1 MGLLDMIGHRLRDRS
16 IFLIGSAVAV
26 LISACS
32 GTSGN
37 DATSTGPASPTAT
50 TSPTSQPDR
59 AGPVDIGS
67 GRAIYLECQGTGSP
81 TVVLVSGFGDNAE
94 VWNTSP
100 ADRVLDR
107 ICVDIARAVGGTD
120 RLPRRR
126 GIRPGLCLRPSRNE

>member
-50 TSPTSQPDR
+50 ASPTAQPDR
-59 AGPVDIGS
+59 AGPVDIGA
-67 GRAIYLECQGTGSP
+67 GREIYLECRGTGSP

-100 ADRVLDR
+100 ADGSSTASAVTSPVRSGTRDRV
-107 ICVDIARAVGGTD
+107 
-120 RLPRRR
+120 PRRR
-126 GIRPGLCLRPSRNE
+126 GIHPGLRLRPSGNQ